1 MNITSAYRHRLLAAA
16 FTLFVIFG
24 FGAQAAR
31 ANEVHIAGFTAGVF
45 DQPESNL
52 TYSSSTF
59 DVTSVGGEAYLT
71 NLAASPNF
79 NNLGSFTLSANGP
92 EVIAGDTFT
101 LQLTFTVPSGMS
113 GGGFA
118 AFTATLYGVVLRN
131 AGLVVIDFDNT
142 PRTFNFSDGASSGS
156 FQLQIID
163 DPLFLTVNGNP
174 TAALHGRI
182 ISAQQSQS
190 LAAVPEPTTLVLLGF
205 GLILLPLVWRR
216 KRKSLN
222 R

>member
-1 MNITSAYRHRLLAAA
+1 MALMITATLWMNRSRCVGKVYERECGQLSQQYQSDSRDDTRSPVGTLYKQPAALKSMRRFEVVEMDSLGIPATVSDNWRRNCFSRSVKRLIGTAMNIMNTNRSRLLAVA
-16 FTLFVIFG
+16 FTVAAMLAL
-24 FGAQAAR
+24 GAPAAQ

-45 DQPESNL
+45 DQPESSL

-101 LQLTFTVPSGMS
+101 LQLTFTVPSGIS

-118 AFTATLYGVVLRN
+118 AFTA
-131 AGLVVIDFDNT
+131 
-142 PRTFNFSDGASSGS
+142 
-156 FQLQIID
+156 
-163 DPLFLTVNGNP
+163 
-174 TAALHGRI
+174 
-182 ISAQQSQS
+182 
-190 LAAVPEPTTLVLLGF
+190 
-205 GLILLPLVWRR
+205 
-216 KRKSLN
+216 
-222 R
+222 